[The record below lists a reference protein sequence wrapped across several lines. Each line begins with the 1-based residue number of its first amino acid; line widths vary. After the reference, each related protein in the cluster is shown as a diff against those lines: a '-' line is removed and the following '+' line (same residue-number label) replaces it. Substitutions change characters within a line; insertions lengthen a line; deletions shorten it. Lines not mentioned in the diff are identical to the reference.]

1 MTQQACWARRCYQS
15 KIFYAFSSMSIGAVR
30 VVPALFKSHHEV
42 AGAMSNVKKE
52 AKKTLGNSLFIDRR
66 LATS

>member
-1 MTQQACWARRCYQS
+1 
-15 KIFYAFSSMSIGAVR
+15 MSIGAVR